1 MTISYAKAVAT
12 TRQSERHACLP
23 RRLLTTVS
31 YTSDDIRPWDPRCYS
46 PIGGFSNARRDADTT
61 ITACYGPT
69 MRERSI
75 IVTGGAGFVGSHLCD
90 RLLDE
95 GHKVVA
101 VDDLVT
107 GRTENLSVAS
117 RHGDAFA
124 FSETD
129 IRTPGLLDVFDSH
142 RPDVVMHLAAQSGVR
157 PSLEDPDH
165 DASVNILGT
174 LNVLRCA
181 TSVGCRKVVYAA
193 SGGTLYG
200 EPTSLPVVESSADGA
215 HPESPYGISKKV
227 VLDYLRFFS
236 RHRSLEFVALA
247 LGNVYGPRQDP
258 TGEAGVIS
266 IFASSLLAGRSPTI
280 FGDGEQTRDYVFV
293 EDTVAAFVA
302 AMDRASGEVV
312 NIGTGIETSVNA
324 LYTMLCEIVGIP
336 AAPRYGPQPE
346 GELRRI
352 ALDNSHAASVL
363 GWHPQTDLAVGLART
378 VEHLRESYSPSGD
391 ARSDS
396 DTER

>member
-1 MTISYAKAVAT
+1 MGK
-12 TRQSERHACLP
+12 HAGLP
-23 RRLLTTVS
+23 RRILTTVS
-31 YTSDDIRPWDPRCYS
+31 NTSDDVRPWDPRCYS
-46 PIGGFSNARRDADTT
+46 PIGDFSNAGPDAETT
-61 ITACYGPT
+61 TTDCYGPSV
-69 MRERSI
+69 RERPI

-90 RLLDE
+90 RLLAE
-95 GHKVVA
+95 GHRVVA

-117 RHGDAFA
+117 RHGDAFGFA
-124 FSETD
+124 ETD
-129 IRTPGLLDVFDSH
+129 IRTPGLLDVFESH
-142 RPDVVMHLAAQSGVR
+142 RPDVVMHLAAQAGVR

-165 DASVNILGT
+165 DASVNVLGT

-181 TSVGCRKVVYAA
+181 TSVGCGKVVYAA

-200 EPTSLPVVESSADGA
+200 EPTSLPVRESSADGA

-266 IFASSLLAGRSPTI
+266 IFASSMLSGRSPTI
-280 FGDGEQTRDYVFV
+280 FGDGEQTRDYVYV
-293 EDTVAAFVA
+293 EDTVAAFAA
-302 AMDRASGEVV
+302 AMDRGSGEVI

-324 LYTMLCEIVGIP
+324 LHTMLCEIVGIP

-363 GWHPQTDLAVGLART
+363 GWRPRTDLAVGLART
-378 VEHLRESYSPSGD
+378 VEHLRESYSPSAD
-391 ARSDS
+391 ERSDS

>member
-1 MTISYAKAVAT
+1 MGK
-12 TRQSERHACLP
+12 HAGLP
-23 RRLLTTVS
+23 RRILTTVS
-31 YTSDDIRPWDPRCYS
+31 NTSDDVRPWDPRCYS
-46 PIGGFSNARRDADTT
+46 PIGDFSNAGPDAETT
-61 ITACYGPT
+61 PTDCYGPSV
-69 MRERSI
+69 RERPI

-90 RLLDE
+90 RLLAD
-95 GHKVVA
+95 GHRVVA

-117 RHGDAFA
+117 RHGDAFGFA
-124 FSETD
+124 ETD
-129 IRTPGLLDVFDSH
+129 IRTPRLLDVFESH
-142 RPDVVMHLAAQSGVR
+142 RPDVVMHLAAQAGVR

-165 DASVNILGT
+165 DASVNVLGT

-200 EPTSLPVVESSADGA
+200 EPTSLPVRESSADGA

-266 IFASSLLAGRSPTI
+266 IFASSMLSGRSPTI
-280 FGDGEQTRDYVFV
+280 FGDGEQTRDYVYV
-293 EDTVAAFVA
+293 EDTVAAFAA
-302 AMDRASGEVV
+302 AMDRGSGEVI

-324 LYTMLCEIVGIP
+324 LHTMLCEIVGIP

-363 GWHPQTDLAVGLART
+363 GWRPRTDLAVGLART
-378 VEHLRESYSPSGD
+378 VEHLRESYSPSAD
-391 ARSDS
+391 ERSDS